1 MPYVSPIKLLSGYQL
16 PVEPKL
22 DKDTLRIARQALLA
36 EIDLSSNQSVE
47 LGGKLMT
54 RNDVLQLFDAIQGND
69 QLRYHEAIHADAA
82 LLDFFTEGKIPVRP
96 VSNNPIYQEPGF
108 VEFIAPFYPEMFF
121 KAFQEVANRP
131 SFERINGLFA
141 LPAAWNGGTARR
153 ETEKL
158 VKGFLLRLLNRLEQ
172 IVEPQ
177 KGKKGINIRKNTID
191 VFYNHSLIDLLN
203 KLPESYTE
211 IRTNYG
217 VVLLELAY
225 ILWNNKNRQESNVVA
240 RRAEMLKGSYDLE
253 YQVKHYWS
261 QCSPSQ
267 AYAETS
273 SDGSGVSP
281 WSIIIGIFF
290 IIRLI
295 IAVSQCESRSSRS
308 RNELPTINY
317 EPYRDAA
324 VEPMPEVATPPSGSR
339 SSAKKG
345 KEKKA
350 ELPPE
355 PKVIEFFD
363 PRTEPA
369 DQVLYR
375 LDSLAK
381 KSANIPYRSSYD
393 QLYRAIKSDTIKK

>member
-16 PVEPKL
+16 PVELKL

-36 EIDLSSNQSVE
+36 EIDLSSNQTVE

-82 LLDFFTEGKIPVRP
+82 LLDFFTEGKVPVMP
-96 VSNNPIYQEPGF
+96 LSNNPVYQEPGF
-108 VEFIAPFYPEMFF
+108 VEFIASFYPEMFF
-121 KAFQEVANRP
+121 KAFEEVANRP
-131 SFERINGLFA
+131 SFERISGLFA
-141 LPAAWNGGTARR
+141 LPAIWNSGPARR

-158 VKGFLLRLLNRLEQ
+158 VKGFLLRLLNRLHQ

-177 KGKKGINIRKNTID
+177 KGKTGINIRKNTIE

-203 KLPESYTE
+203 KLPDSYTE

-217 VVLLELAY
+217 VTLLELAY
-225 ILWNNKNRQESNVVA
+225 ILWNNKKRAESNIVA
-240 RRAEMLKGSYDLE
+240 RRAELLKGSYDLE

-267 AYAETS
+267 AYEDT
-273 SDGSGVSP
+273 SDGTGVSP

-295 IAVSQCESRSSRS
+295 IAISQCDSRSSSRS
-308 RNELPTINY
+308 RAELPVLDY
-317 EPYRDAA
+317 EKYRDAR
-324 VEPMPEVATPPSGSR
+324 VEAMPEEVSAPSGSR
-339 SSAKKG
+339 ASAKKG

-363 PRTEPA
+363 PKTEPA
-369 DQVLYR
+369 DQVLHR
-375 LDSLAK
+375 LDSFAQ
-381 KSANIPYRSSYD
+381 KSGNIPLRSSYD